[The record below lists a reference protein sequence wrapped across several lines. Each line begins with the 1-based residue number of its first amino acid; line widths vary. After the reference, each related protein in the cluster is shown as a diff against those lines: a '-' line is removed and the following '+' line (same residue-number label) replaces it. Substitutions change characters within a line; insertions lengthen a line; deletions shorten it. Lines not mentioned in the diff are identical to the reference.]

1 MSKVTRLSPEWHQW
15 IITNLQRKVPHNTLV
30 NTLIEN
36 NFEDGFAAICVS
48 HIAATLQLLADK
60 IVENAPPKRKIPA
73 GYEAQYANFEYELSR
88 VPSESHITIDKHT
101 INVVTRLEKPDI
113 VVFDHL
119 LTAKECDHI
128 ISLTSGRL
136 EPSKIVDTKTGNK
149 KVSDVRTSSSCSL
162 LREESKI
169 IKRIEKRIAAL
180 LNIPAVNGECLTVS
194 HYQLG
199 DEYHAHHDFF
209 PPEKADYPLR
219 IQKGG
224 QRTCTMIMY
233 LNDVE
238 EGGEIYFPEVGFK
251 CLPKK
256 GGAVYF
262 SYHNQKAQLDC
273 ATLHSSTRV
282 TQGEK
287 WVATKWFR
295 EKEYP
300 YKNEMH

>member
-1 MSKVTRLSPEWHQW
+1 MSKVNRLSPEWHQW
-15 IITNLQRKVPHNTLV
+15 IITNLQRKVPHNKLI

-36 NFEDGFAAICVS
+36 NFDDGFASSCVS
-48 HIAATLQLLADK
+48 HIAATLQFLADK
-60 IVENAPPKRKIPA
+60 PTDSDTTKRKIPA
-73 GYEAQYANFEYELSR
+73 GYESHYANYEYETSR
-88 VPSESHITIDKHT
+88 IPSDNHITIDKHV
-101 INVVTRLEKPDI
+101 ISVVARLEKPDI
-113 VVFDHL
+113 VIFDNL
-119 LTAKECDHI
+119 LTAKECEHI
-128 ISLTSGRL
+128 ISLSAGRL

-149 KVSDVRTSSSCSL
+149 KISDVRTSSSCSL

-169 IKRIEKRIAAL
+169 ITRIEKRIARL
-180 LNIPAVNGECLTVS
+180 LNIPTVNGECLAVS
-194 HYQLG
+194 HYQVG
-199 DEYHAHHDFF
+199 DEYHAHNDFF
-209 PPEKADYPLR
+209 PPEKVDYPLR

-224 QRTCTMIMY
+224 QRTCTLIMY

-238 EGGEIYFPEVGFK
+238 EGGEVYFPEIGFT

-262 SYHNQKAQLDC
+262 SYHNQKAQLNC
-273 ATLHSSTRV
+273 ATLHTSARV

>member
-1 MSKVTRLSPEWHQW
+1 MMD
-15 IITNLQRKVPHNTLV
+15 
-30 NTLIEN
+30 N
-36 NFEDGFAAICVS
+36 NFDEDFASGCIS
-48 HIAATLQLLADK
+48 QIAVTLQMIADK
-60 IVENAPPKRKIPA
+60 TSESATTKPKIPA
-73 GYEAQYANFEYELSR
+73 GFEAQYANFEYEPSR
-88 VPSESHITIDKHT
+88 VAADNHITIDKHT
-101 INVVTRLEKPDI
+101 THIVARLEKPDI
-113 VVFDHL
+113 VVFDNL

-128 ISLTSGRL
+128 ISLSHGRL
-136 EPSKIVDTKTGNK
+136 EPSKVADTKTGNK
-149 KVSDVRTSSSCSL
+149 KLSDVRTSSSCSL

-169 IKRIEKRIAAL
+169 ITHIEKRIASL
-180 LNIPAVNGECLTVS
+180 LNIPTVNGECLMVS
-194 HYQLG
+194 HYQVG
-199 DEYHAHHDFF
+199 DEYYAHHDFF
-209 PPEKADYPLR
+209 PPEKADYSLR

-256 GGAVYF
+256 GDAVYF
-262 SYHNQKAQLDC
+262 SYHNQKSQLDC
-273 ATLHSSTRV
+273 AALHSSTRV